1 MSKRTTGVSLV
12 DTPAFCDVHDFPMVV
27 MVEAACGILLTS
39 RQLRPHSLPALV
51 LFSFRRIRIRSPVQ
65 PVVEPIN
72 IPLLRYEPLPGLDQ
86 EVRPEWNPY
95 EFHRFVSEREA

>member
-1 MSKRTTGVSLV
+1 
-12 DTPAFCDVHDFPMVV
+12 
-27 MVEAACGILLTS
+27 
-39 RQLRPHSLPALV
+39 LV
-51 LFSFRRIRIRSPVQ
+51 LFSFRRVRIRSPVQ

-95 EFHRFVSEREA
+95 EFPRFVAERRAWKPFPTSEKRTIGVFLDPDRRNNLIEIEPRRTLQPRLQKVVG